1 MVCIAKAPRVH
12 GRRDEREGM
21 EIRSEYGLQQR
32 AVRSRGVQSSAA
44 MMGFMRD
51 EVQTMKSFL
60 KVAAVAFLMLIAGQV
75 SLAQV
80 AAVAPDDAPHA
91 LPVSIVTLLA
101 MPASS
106 SAKQVQVSGFLVLDF
121 EGNALYL
128 HEEDYK
134 EGLPLNSIYV
144 SLTPEQQQKYKSL
157 DKTYVT
163 IEASFQKRRKSE
175 DIFTGVLFHVRE
187 IRRINVHH

>member
-1 MVCIAKAPRVH
+1 MHRTNEGLVSDMPRKTKL
-12 GRRDEREGM
+12 
-21 EIRSEYGLQQR
+21 I
-32 AVRSRGVQSSAA
+32 
-44 MMGFMRD
+44 F
-51 EVQTMKSFL
+51 
-60 KVAAVAFLMLIAGQV
+60 KVAVAAILMLIVGRA

-80 AAVAPDDAPHA
+80 AAVTPDDDAPHA

-121 EGNALYL
+121 EGQALYL
-128 HEEDYK
+128 HKEDYQ
-134 EGLPLNSIYV
+134 EGLSLNSIYV
-144 SLTPEQQQKYKSL
+144 SLTPAQQQQYKSL

>member
-1 MVCIAKAPRVH
+1 M
-12 GRRDEREGM
+12 
-21 EIRSEYGLQQR
+21 
-32 AVRSRGVQSSAA
+32 
-44 MMGFMRD
+44 
-51 EVQTMKSFL
+51 
-60 KVAAVAFLMLIAGQV
+60 
-75 SLAQV
+75 
-80 AAVAPDDAPHA
+80 
-91 LPVSIVTLLA
+91 LA

-121 EGNALYL
+121 EGQALYL
-128 HEEDYK
+128 HKEDYQ
-134 EGLPLNSIYV
+134 EGLSLNSIYV